1 MINRAFIVKY
11 RNKKTQRRKS
21 TKWSSFRKERKKHSS
36 TKWHLWLFTEMH
48 SLRKSFCGRI
58 SSLVYCQ
65 TWSQIQKSRKKDND
79 KMFFDR
85 EWQSCIAVLS
95 SFFSIELDLAVSS
108 WTKFQAYYFFS
119 IVFLPNVTLVITVT
133 IDCKCH
139 ELLKLRTFFERDMIC
154 ACIIHIFQA
163 NMYVMDDMPTL
174 LLLLFLHSLVSS
186 WDICCTVKQVHVL
199 YTQAHPTTHI
209 RRFLS
214 TSAVI

>member
-1 MINRAFIVKY
+1 
-11 RNKKTQRRKS
+11 
-21 TKWSSFRKERKKHSS
+21 
-36 TKWHLWLFTEMH
+36 MH
-48 SLRKSFCGRI
+48 SLTKSFCGRI

-65 TWSQIQKSRKKDND
+65 TWSQIQKSRKKGQRQNVFWPRVA
-79 KMFFDR
+79 KLLR
-85 EWQSCIAVLS
+85 G
-95 SFFSIELDLAVSS
+95 SFFFFLYCLDLAVSS
-108 WTKFQAYYFFS
+108 WTKLPAYHFFS

>member
-1 MINRAFIVKY
+1 MTFMAFH
-11 RNKKTQRRKS
+11 RNAFTYKIFLRSYIIPRLLSDLKPNSEEQKKRTT
-21 TKWSSFRKERKKHSS
+21 TKCFLTARSKVASRFF
-36 TKWHLWLFTEMH
+36 LLFLLLF
-48 SLRKSFCGRI
+48 S
-58 SSLVYCQ
+58 YC
-65 TWSQIQKSRKKDND
+65 
-79 KMFFDR
+79 
-85 EWQSCIAVLS
+85 
-95 SFFSIELDLAVSS
+95 LDLAVSS
-108 WTKFQAYYFFS
+108 WTKLPAYHFFS

-163 NMYVMDDMPTL
+163 NMYVMDNMPTL

-199 YTQAHPTTHI
+199 YTQAHPATHM
-209 RRFLS
+209 RRFLT